1 VKLTKSRKKESIE
14 NEREVE
20 GRKYK
25 IKNNKREYQ
34 GKQQGEMVD
43 DQRANQTTKPLK
55 EGNKQTNKQTKITSS
70 GTVEFQ
76 S

>member
-1 VKLTKSRKKESIE
+1 MKENIE
-14 NEREVE
+14 KAREVE
-20 GRKYK
+20 GKK
-25 IKNNKREYQ
+25 KREYQ